1 MPNLT
6 VRNSQFPSPQEVNG
20 AEGCE
25 TDVLKSNEFVL
36 TQEEKEYQHL
46 VSEKLKASVEW
57 DVRDSK
63 VFSIR

>member
-1 MPNLT
+1 M
-6 VRNSQFPSPQEVNG
+6 
-20 AEGCE
+20 
-25 TDVLKSNEFVL
+25 LKSNEFVL